1 MADTLFKEKL
11 EKVKRK
17 KIVGNNISWKFSKIA
32 VLKGQCQ
39 SEHFLTQNKALKLA
53 IIPVHNVPGTSRKN
67 SGTFHKNPRSETGK
81 VRILGYILH
90 TKKIRYERSFSPKS

>member
-39 SEHFLTQNKALKLA
+39 SEHFLTQNKALIGYHRNITFANIFQHLPQTFPVPPAK
-53 IIPVHNVPGTSRKN
+53 IPVPSTK
-67 SGTFHKNPRSETGK
+67 
-81 VRILGYILH
+81 ILG
-90 TKKIRYERSFSPKS
+90 PKPGKSEY